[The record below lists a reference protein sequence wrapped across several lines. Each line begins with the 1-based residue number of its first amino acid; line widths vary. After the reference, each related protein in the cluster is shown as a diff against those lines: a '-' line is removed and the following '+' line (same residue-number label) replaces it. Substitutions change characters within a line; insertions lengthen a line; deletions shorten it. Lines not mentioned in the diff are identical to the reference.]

1 LGKNITNTVVVVTG
15 AGGSI
20 GSDLC
25 RQIVFLKPK
34 VLILYEMNELA
45 LYTIEKELSN
55 IGIYSLDIYP
65 ILGSINNKNRLS
77 NVFKHKENNLTG
89 LTGLSPT

>member
-1 LGKNITNTVVVVTG
+1 MVTG

-65 ILGSINNKNRLS
+65 ILDSINNKNRLS

>member
-1 LGKNITNTVVVVTG
+1 MVTG

-25 RQIVFLKPK
+25 RQIIFLKPK
-34 VLILYEMNELA
+34 VLILYEMSELA

-65 ILGSINNKNRLS
+65 ILGSINNKNRLN
-77 NVFKHKENNLTG
+77 NVFKHKEINLTG
-89 LTGLSPT
+89 LTPT